1 MDNGYLIPEATST
14 VTVVLKGNEM
24 KHGFRMLIGA
34 MITVLAAGSSAWALR
49 CNGRVIDLDT
59 NKAEILHN
67 CGEPT
72 WVDERQEERI
82 VRHCYR
88 SPTSPDF
95 DREFNE
101 YRYQRDGRWYTG
113 CKIFVTI
120 EEWFYNFGPNRL
132 TQTLTFENNR
142 LVHIETGRYGY

>member
-1 MDNGYLIPEATST
+1 MKRIILPAT
-14 VTVVLKGNEM
+14 VAL
-24 KHGFRMLIGA
+24 ML
-34 MITVLAAGSSAWALR
+34 MLVSAPPVRALR
-49 CNGRVIDLDT
+49 CNGRVIDTDM
-59 NKAEILHN
+59 NKAEVLHN

-72 WVDERQEERI
+72 WVDQREEERI

-88 SPTSPDF
+88 GYPSQDF
-95 DREFNE
+95 GQEYHE
-101 YRYQRDGRWYTG
+101 YRYQRDGKWYTG
-113 CKIFVTI
+113 CKIFVII